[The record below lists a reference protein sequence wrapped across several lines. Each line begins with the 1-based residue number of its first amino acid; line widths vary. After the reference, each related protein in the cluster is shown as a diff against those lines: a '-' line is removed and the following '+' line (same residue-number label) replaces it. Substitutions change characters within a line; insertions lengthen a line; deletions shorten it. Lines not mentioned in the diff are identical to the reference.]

1 MIRLVSSN
9 LSPVSYLILGLVS
22 RGATTPYALKQ
33 EVAKSVGYFWPFPH
47 SQFYSEPARLVALG
61 LLDEVR
67 ENEGRRRR
75 QFTITAAGRAA
86 LAAWVRE
93 PTGEQPQIRDTG
105 LLKLF
110 FAERLSREEVVAL
123 ARAQETAHRERLA
136 TYEEI
141 DRRLSGA
148 EPHPSFSHATLK
160 MGLLCEGAFVD
171 FWSAIAANP
180 PQAALADVRSLS
192 RAAPADAR

>member
-1 MIRLVSSN
+1 VSSN

-33 EVAKSVGYFWPFPH
+33 DVAKSVGYFWPFPH
-47 SQFYSEPARLVALG
+47 SQFYSEPARLLALG

-75 QFTITAAGRAA
+75 QFTITAAGREA
-86 LAAWVRE
+86 LDAWVRE

-110 FAERLSREEVVAL
+110 FADRLSREQVVAL
-123 ARAQETAHRERLA
+123 ARAQEAAHRERLA
-136 TYEEI
+136 TYEAF
-141 DRRLSGA
+141 DARLSGV
-148 EPHPSFSHATLK
+148 EPHPSFPHATLE
-160 MGLLCEGAFVD
+160 MGLLCERAFVE
-171 FWSAIAANP
+171 FWSGIAANP
-180 PQAALADVRSLS
+180 PQAA
-192 RAAPADAR
+192 PAEAQ